1 MEAPVY
7 QLDWISA
14 DTQPDA
20 DAIAG
25 YDAYILDY
33 LRENCPHDRWL
44 PILLQLP
51 SASPVI
57 LLTETAEVGVKSQ
70 PDKWCFSVCDNGIG
84 IEPEYFD
91 RIFQI
96 FQRLHS
102 AQAYPGTGI
111 GLAICKKIVESYGGE
126 IWVESTLNVGSSF
139 YFTLPRCDR

>member
-1 MEAPVY
+1 MRDSLSPMEAPVY

-14 DTQPDA
+14 DTQPDE

-33 LRENCPHDRWL
+33 LGENCPHDRWL

-91 RIFQI
+91 RIFLSR
-96 FQRLHS
+96 FFND
-102 AQAYPGTGI
+102 
-111 GLAICKKIVESYGGE
+111 
-126 IWVESTLNVGSSF
+126 STPHKLTPEQEFV
-139 YFTLPRCDR
+139 